1 MYYVYL
7 LSSEI
12 HEKIYTG
19 VTSDLKTRLA
29 EHNNGNVK
37 YTKSG
42 IPWKVSWYC
51 AFENKNQAYD
61 FEKYLKS
68 SSGYAFRNKRLI

>member
-1 MYYVYL
+1 MHYVYL
-7 LSSEI
+7 LSSAT

-19 VTSDLKTRLA
+19 VTSDLRSRLT

-37 YTKSG
+37 YTKTG
-42 IPWKVSWYC
+42 IPWKIIWYC
-51 AFENKNQAYD
+51 AFNSKIKAYS